1 MRVRHWLAAAALSA
15 VALAPAAALA
25 QTAKVDDSALKS
37 SIEKRISANTSLK
50 SDDIKVDADNG
61 VVTLTGKVH
70 SEAQKTTA
78 ARLAHVSGVT
88 RVDNKLEVEPAT
100 AGTTGMK
107 AKSKTDKAVDKT
119 ASGAKTAGKETKKAG
134 ESVGE
139 EITDGW
145 ITTKIKTDMVG
156 EDALKDSDINVDTT
170 EHVVTLKGTVLT
182 AAGRARAVQIAKG
195 TKGVTKVIDNL
206 TIGPKK

>member
-1 MRVRHWLAAAALSA
+1 MGVRHWLAALAVSA
-15 VALAPAAALA
+15 VAIAPTAALA
-25 QTAKVDDSALKS
+25 QTAKVDDSALKTR
-37 SIEKRISANTSLK
+37 IEKRISADTSLK
-50 SDDIKVDADNG
+50 HDDIKVDADNG

-70 SEAQKTTA
+70 TQAQKTAA
-78 ARLAHVSGVT
+78 ARLAHVTGVT
-88 RVDNKLEVEPAT
+88 KVENKLEVEPAT
-100 AGTTGMK
+100 AGTTGVK
-107 AKSKTDKAVDKT
+107 DKSKTDKAIDKT
-119 ASGAKTAGKETKKAG
+119 ETGAKKVGKETKKTG

-145 ITTKIKTDMVG
+145 ITTKIKADMVG

-170 EHVVTLKGTVLT
+170 EHVVTLKGTVVT